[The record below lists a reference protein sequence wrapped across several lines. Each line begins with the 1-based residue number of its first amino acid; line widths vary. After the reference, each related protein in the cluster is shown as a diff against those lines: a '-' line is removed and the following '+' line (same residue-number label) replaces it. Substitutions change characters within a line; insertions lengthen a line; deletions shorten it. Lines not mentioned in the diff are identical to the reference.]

1 MCIVIY
7 YSSIT
12 ATTSLDKHQLYIF
25 NRLDGMKIKYRLL
38 DLAQD
43 SKLKDEMRSKI
54 GNPDAQIPQIF
65 NGDHYCGDY
74 AAFEQAVECEMIEKF
89 LKLESAQQQK

>member
-1 MCIVIY
+1 MPIFIY

-12 ATTSLDKHQLYIF
+12 ATTSLAKHQEYIF
-25 NRLDGMKIKYRLL
+25 NRLDGKKIEYQLV

-54 GNPDAQIPQIF
+54 GNPDAKIPQIF
-65 NGDHYCGDY
+65 NGDHYCGGYED
-74 AAFEQAVECEMIEKF
+74 FEQAVECEMIEKF
-89 LKLESAQQQK
+89 LKLDSDQQKK